1 MALRNIFTIFLL
13 LGVQIVY
20 AQTILWEE
28 TFEDESNGA
37 TSQAGASVGGTLG
50 GTWSVTTTPTGGA
63 ASFSR
68 QSYVYSIWFFGCIDL
83 VTANLF
89 LINGTGTEGVWQS
102 NVIDISSL
110 GDVALEMDLG
120 ISGGNASDYVR
131 AFYRIDGGP
140 EIQFGE
146 VTGNGGIPSLTNTV
160 SAILNGSTLQ
170 IIVRGF
176 ENTAG
181 NVTACGTPVALG
193 FDNVRLVDITTLYSI
208 ASGNW
213 NNSNTWS
220 YTGYGGTTC
229 SPCLPSNDTKIF
241 IGNNRTVNFN
251 AAGDAID
258 VNIENTGR
266 LQWTANNIDLNI
278 RRGGSINISSGGIL
292 TLNGNAGAQ
301 IDFDD
306 PYTNAINVASGG
318 SLSIGDI
325 DINGGTALTLTG
337 GGAFTVNDDFLMG
350 VDNLVVTNN
359 MTGTFTIID
368 QLLFEINNM
377 DFVNNGSDMNV
388 LGATGIAFTGDNNTL
403 TNNVDLDVTGVTR
416 SISFNTGATGNAVVN
431 GGTMDLSNIYFDN
444 DDNSIVNTNVLTL
457 SADIL
462 AGTGDDGNTIT
473 NSGTL
478 TFATLNLTN
487 ANFTINNTG
496 TINQSGNFTNI
507 DAGSS
512 FNNLAGG
519 IWNWTLSPNN
529 TYDTDLNTIL
539 NCTTVSNTFA
549 YAASGN
555 QSVIPVTYHHLQLS
569 GTGTKTTVNNIDV
582 NGDLSITGSARLDVN
597 TGDDNISLG
606 GNWLITSNN
615 ANPFDQGTG
624 AELVTFDGAGN
635 QSITNANGET
645 FNRITVNKS
654 TGDII
659 LNNSITIQN
668 GTGTDLTLTQ
678 GKIISS
684 SSALITIVDN
694 ATTNGGDADSFVD
707 GPIRKI
713 GNDAFV
719 FPTGDGNIW
728 ARIGI
733 SAPASAATEFTAQY
747 FDANFGDISNNGTL
761 NDPSDNEYWTLDR
774 AVTTDG
780 VRVTLY
786 WQDNVRSQ
794 INDAVSGDLVVAR
807 YNGTDWLS
815 EGQFSISSAGSS
827 GNVTSNVITTFS
839 PFTFGSLGAGVNPL
853 PVELADFQA
862 RVVENSVH
870 LSWVTSSELNNDF
883 FTVER
888 SEDGETF
895 TGIGEHISGKGT
907 TVQTQHYAAIDMNP
921 IKGTSYYRLKQ
932 TDFDGTFTY
941 SNVIPVTYEGPNI
954 ASMQVFPNPAT
965 NNRVTLEL
973 IGFGKNETVPVK
985 FFDQLGRECHSF
997 IVTTNESGFARHQS
1011 VFGKPLA
1018 NGIYMVKAGPTLLLT
1033 TRLLVKA
1040 QQ

>member
-1 MALRNIFTIFLL
+1 MALRNIFISFLL
-13 LGVQIVY
+13 LSAQLIC

-266 LQWTANNIDLNI
+266 LQWTADNIDLNI

-306 PYTNAINVASGG
+306 PYTNSINVSSGG

-403 TNNVDLDVTGVTR
+403 TNNGDLDVTGVTR
-416 SISFNTGATGNAVVN
+416 SISFNTGATGNSVIN
-431 GGTMDLSNIYFDN
+431 GGTMDLSNVYFD
-444 DDNSIVNTNVLTL
+444 DDNNSVVNTNALTL

-462 AGTGDDGNTIT
+462 AGTNDDGNTIT

-478 TFATLNLTN
+478 GFVTLNLAD
-487 ANFTINNTG
+487 ANFTINNSG
-496 TINQSGNFTNI
+496 TINQSGSFTNI
-507 DAGSS
+507 DAGSN
-512 FNNLAGG
+512 FNNLNGAVWNYSGTGHDPDTRLFANNGTNDFNYTAAGAQQLITPIDGYSNISLQNSGAKAALASFNVYGNWSRSGTATFTPAGFTVTFRG
-519 IWNWTLSPNN
+519 IGVQTISAVGSETFAGLTINN
-529 TYDTDLNTIL
+529 TFATSPQIIINNPVTVTGTLTMTDGNINLN
-539 NCTTVSNTFA
+539 SNTFTVGVS
-549 YAASGN
+549 AAAPGVMSHGGAAANGWMYGGN
-555 QSVIPVTYHHLQLS
+555 LRRFMANAA
-569 GTGTKTTVNNIDV
+569 TTIGG
-582 NGDLSITGSARLDVN
+582 GDQNEGFFPIGSASNFRPFFIGKNNVAN
-597 TGDDNISLG
+597 SG
-606 GNWLITSNN
+606 GALTM
-615 ANPFDQGTG
+615 
-624 AELVTFDGAGN
+624 TFTEA
-635 QSITNANGET
+635 
-645 FNRITVNKS
+645 S
-654 TGDII
+654 T
-659 LNNSITIQN
+659 
-668 GTGTDLTLTQ
+668 
-678 GKIISS
+678 
-684 SSALITIVDN
+684 
-694 ATTNGGDADSFVD
+694 
-707 GPIRKI
+707 
-713 GNDAFV
+713 
-719 FPTGDGNIW
+719 
-728 ARIGI
+728 
-733 SAPASAATEFTAQY
+733 
-747 FDANFGDISNNGTL
+747 
-761 NDPSDNEYWTLDR
+761 
-774 AVTTDG
+774 
-780 VRVTLY
+780 
-786 WQDNVRSQ
+786 
-794 INDAVSGDLVVAR
+794 
-807 YNGTDWLS
+807 
-815 EGQFSISSAGSS
+815 
-827 GNVTSNVITTFS
+827 TSNVTITDGAATITRRHDSFWSLSTSGITAGTWSLRAGGTNFGTIQELSDLRMSTSSGVVGTHAAATGSVADPRVNRTGLTFGQLANNFYVASTDAVNSPLPIKLLYLTAEQVETAIEVQWATSLQENFSHFVVQHSLNGTTFTDLAEV
-839 PFTFGSLGAGVNPL
+839 PGAGYNT
-853 PVELADFQA
+853 E
-862 RVVENSVH
+862 SVI
-870 LSWVTSSELNNDF
+870 EYNYINKMPKI
-883 FTVER
+883 
-888 SEDGETF
+888 
-895 TGIGEHISGKGT
+895 GI
-907 TVQTQHYAAIDMNP
+907 N
-921 IKGTSYYRLKQ
+921 YYRLKAV
-932 TDFDGTFTY
+932 DLDG
-941 SNVIPVTYEGPNI
+941 SYEYFGPI
-954 ASMQVFPNPAT
+954 AQSFSGTRNMRIYPNPT
-965 NNRVTLEL
+965 NGEFINVDLNFNPSEGSRLAILNTQGVEVMNLMGVGTSNRIEL
-973 IGFGKNETVPVK
+973 NSLTPGMYMLK
-985 FFDQLGRECHSF
+985 FSSHELTEMRKF
-997 IVTTNESGFARHQS
+997 IV
-1011 VFGKPLA
+1011 K
-1018 NGIYMVKAGPTLLLT
+1018 
-1033 TRLLVKA
+1033 
-1040 QQ
+1040 

>member
-1 MALRNIFTIFLL
+1 MALKNIFVILLFLCA
-13 LGVQIVY
+13 QIVCG
-20 AQTILWEE
+20 QTILWEE
-28 TFEDESNGA
+28 TFENESNGA

-68 QSYVYSIWFFGCIDL
+68 QSYVYSIWFFGCIDI

-102 NVIDISSL
+102 NIIDISSL

-120 ISGGNASDYVR
+120 ISGGNSSDYVR

-160 SAILNGSTLQ
+160 SAILSGSTLQ
-170 IIVRGF
+170 IIVRGL

-213 NNSNTWS
+213 NNSTTWS

-258 VNIENTGR
+258 VNIENTGT

-306 PYTNAINVASGG
+306 PYTNTIDVSSGG
-318 SLSIGDI
+318 VLSIGDI

-359 MTGTFTIID
+359 MTGTFTIND

-377 DFVNNGSDMNV
+377 DFINNGSDMNV
-388 LGATGIAFTGDNNTL
+388 LGATGVVFAGANNTVI
-403 TNNVDLDVTGVTR
+403 NNADLAVTGATR
-416 SISFNTGATGNAVVN
+416 SISFNAGATGNSVIN
-431 GGTMDLSNIYFDN
+431 DGTLDISNIYFD
-444 DDNSIVNTNVLTL
+444 DDNNSIINTNTITL
-457 SADIL
+457 SSNIL
-462 AGTGDDGNTIT
+462 AGANDDGNTIT

-478 TFATLNLTN
+478 NFVTLSLSN
-487 ANFTINNTG
+487 ANLTINNSG

-519 IWNWTLSPNN
+519 IWNWTLTPNN
-529 TYDTDLNTIL
+529 TYDTDLITTL
-539 NCTTVSNTFA
+539 NCTTVPNTFA

-555 QSVIPVTYHHLQLS
+555 QSVIPITYHHLQLN
-569 GTGTKTTVNNIDV
+569 GTGTKATQGNIDV
-582 NGDLSITGSARLDVN
+582 NGDLSITASARLDVN
-597 TGDDNISLG
+597 AGDDNISLG
-606 GNWLITSNN
+606 GNWLVTSNN

-624 AELVTFDGAGN
+624 AELVTFDGVGN
-635 QSITNANGET
+635 QTITNVNGET

-654 TGDII
+654 SGDLI
-659 LNNSITIQN
+659 LNNPIVVQN

-684 SSALITIVDN
+684 ASALITVLDN

-733 SAPASAATEFTAQY
+733 SAPASTATEFTAEY

-761 NDPSDNEYWTLDR
+761 NDPSDNEYWILDR
-774 AVTTDG
+774 AVTTNG

-786 WQDNVRSQ
+786 WENNVRSQ

-815 EGQFSISSAGSS
+815 EGQFSISSAGSTGS
-827 GNVTSNVITTFS
+827 VTSNVITTFS

-862 RVVENSVH
+862 RIVENSVH
-870 LSWVTSSELNNDF
+870 LSWITSSELNNDF

-895 TGIGEHISGKGT
+895 TKVGQHVPGKGT
-907 TVQTQHYAAIDMNP
+907 TNQTHHYSQIDSNP
-921 IKGTSYYRLKQ
+921 LKGTSYYRLKQ
-932 TDFDGTFTY
+932 TDFDGTFAY
-941 SNVIPVTYEGPNI
+941 SNVIPVTYEGLTI
-954 ASMQVFPNPAT
+954 ASLQVFPNPAT
-965 NNRVTLEL
+965 NNQLTLEFN
-973 IGFGKNETVPVK
+973 GFGKSETVPVVIV
-985 FFDQLGRECHSF
+985 DQLGRECYSF
-997 IVTTNESGFARHQS
+997 EVATNTSGFARHLAI
-1011 VFGKPLA
+1011 FNKPLA
-1018 NGIYMVKAGPTLLLT
+1018 DGIYMVKAGPTLTLNK
-1033 TRLLVKA
+1033 RLLVKA
-1040 QQ
+1040 Q